1 MENVKIQVNCVLYQF
16 GVGVEGGTF
25 YKSISINIAKMN
37 IFLKPIENNIGITK
51 HVFYLAWSN
60 VLTIVST

>member
-1 MENVKIQVNCVLYQF
+1 MENVKNTRKLCTLSIW
-16 GVGVEGGTF
+16 GGVEGGTF

-51 HVFYLAWSN
+51 HVFYLVWSN